1 MMLAT
6 NAGYVAAGWTIIVV
20 VLAVYSLRLVM
31 RGRRLSRLVP
41 TGRRRWAETDVS
53 KDGPR

>member
-1 MMLAT
+1 MILAT

-20 VLAVYSLRLVM
+20 VLAVYSLRLVL

-41 TGRRRWAETDVS
+41 LDRRRWAETDIS
-53 KDGPR
+53 KDDPR